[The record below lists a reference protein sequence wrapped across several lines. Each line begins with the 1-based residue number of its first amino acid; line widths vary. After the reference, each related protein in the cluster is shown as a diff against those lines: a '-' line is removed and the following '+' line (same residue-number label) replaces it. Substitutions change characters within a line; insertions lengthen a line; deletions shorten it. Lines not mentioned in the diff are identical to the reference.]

1 MSNHLLN
8 VTLQSK
14 ISSFMRLHRNLCF
27 AVIDGILEVF
37 NDGNYADKVI
47 QALLKRDKRWGS
59 RDRGFVAETT
69 YDIVRWKRLY
79 AEIAEVKEP
88 FSRDDAWRL
97 FAVWATLKGIKLPD
111 WKYFEGTPTRK
122 IKGRFDEASKTRKIK
137 ESIPDWIDELG
148 VKELGESLWS
158 KELSKQNEQADVILR
173 TNILKTTKKDLQLKL
188 QSEEIETVE
197 IEGYPLALKLV
208 ERANVFQTEAFK
220 MGWFEV
226 QDASSQLVAE
236 YLDVQPGMKV
246 VDACAGAGGKTL
258 HLSALMQNKGSLI
271 AMDIYES
278 KLKKL
283 KIRARRNGAH
293 NIEMRVIESKKPI
306 KKLKGKA
313 DRLLIDAPC
322 SGLGVLRRNPDSK
335 WKLEPEFL
343 EKIKVTQQDIL
354 KDYSKMLKPGGKMVY
369 ATCSVLPSENQEQ
382 VTTFLASEQGQ
393 DFKLIKDKCILAHE
407 RGYDGFYMALLEK
420 NIS

>member
-1 MSNHLLN
+1 
-8 VTLQSK
+8 
-14 ISSFMRLHRNLCF
+14 MRLHRNLCF
-27 AVIDGILEVF
+27 AVIDGVLEVF
-37 NDGNYADKVI
+37 NDGKYADKVI
-47 QALLKRDKRWGS
+47 QGLLKRDKRWGS

-79 AEIAEVKEP
+79 AEIAEVKAP

-122 IKGRFDEASKTRKIK
+122 IKGRFDEVSKIRKIK
-137 ESIPDWIDELG
+137 ESIPDWMDAIG
-148 VKELGESLWS
+148 VEELGESIWT
-158 KELSKQNEQADVILR
+158 KELAKQNEQAEVILR
-173 TNILKTTKKDLQLKL
+173 VNTLKTNKNDLQLKL
-188 QSEEIETVE
+188 QSEAIETTE
-197 IEGYPLALKLV
+197 IKGYPYALKLV

-220 MGWFEV
+220 KGWFEV
-226 QDASSQLVAE
+226 QDASSQLVADF
-236 YLDVQPGMKV
+236 LDVKPGMKV

-293 NIEMRVIESKKPI
+293 NIDLRVIDSTKPI

-335 WKLEPEFL
+335 WKLEPEFI
-343 EKIKVTQQDIL
+343 EKIKTTQQDIL
-354 KDYSKMLKPGGKMVY
+354 QDYSKMLKPGGKMVY

-382 VTTFLASEQGQ
+382 VNTFLASEQGQ
-393 DFKLIKDKCILAHE
+393 DFKLIKDKRILAHE

>member
-1 MSNHLLN
+1 MQLKNH
-8 VTLQSK
+8 
-14 ISSFMRLHRNLCF
+14 FMRLHRNLCF
-27 AVIDGILEVF
+27 AVIDGVLEVF
-37 NDGNYADKVI
+37 NDGKYADKVI
-47 QALLKRDKRWGS
+47 QGLLKRDKRWGS
-59 RDRGFVAETT
+59 RDRGFVAETI

-97 FAVWATLKGIKLPD
+97 FAVWTTLKGIKLPD

-122 IKGRFDEASKTRKIK
+122 IKGRFDEALKIRKIK
-137 ESIPDWIDELG
+137 ESIPDWMDALG
-148 VKELGESLWS
+148 VEELGESMWT
-158 KELSKQNEQADVILR
+158 KELAKQNEQAEVILR
-173 TNILKTTKKDLQLKL
+173 VNTLKTNKKDLQLKL
-188 QSEEIETVE
+188 QSEAIETTE
-197 IEGYPLALKLV
+197 IKGYPYALKLV

-220 MGWFEV
+220 KGWFEV
-226 QDASSQLVAE
+226 QDASSQLVADF
-236 YLDVQPGMKV
+236 LDVKPGMKV

-293 NIEMRVIESKKPI
+293 NIDLRVIDSTKPI

-335 WKLEPEFL
+335 WKLEPQFI
-343 EKIKVTQQDIL
+343 EKIKTTQQDIL
-354 KDYSKMLKPGGKMVY
+354 QDYSKMLKPGGKMVY

-382 VTTFLASEQGQ
+382 VNTFLASEQGQ
-393 DFKLIKDKCILAHE
+393 DFKLIKDKRILAHE

>member
-1 MSNHLLN
+1 
-8 VTLQSK
+8 
-14 ISSFMRLHRNLCF
+14 MRLHRNLCF

-47 QALLKRDKRWGS
+47 QSLLKRDKRWGS

-188 QSEEIETVE
+188 PSEEIETIE

-208 ERANVFQTEAFK
+208 ERANVFKTEAFK

-293 NIEMRVIESKKPI
+293 NIDLRVIESTKPI
-306 KKLKGKA
+306 KKLKAKA

-343 EKIKVTQQDIL
+343 DKIRGTQQHIL
-354 KDYSKMLKPGGKMVY
+354 QDYSKMLKPGGKMV
-369 ATCSVLPSENQEQ
+369 
-382 VTTFLASEQGQ
+382 
-393 DFKLIKDKCILAHE
+393 
-407 RGYDGFYMALLEK
+407 
-420 NIS
+420 